1 MPFDL
6 NDFPHPPDGLSSQS
20 DRETS
25 QQVVEGHDW
34 THLPTVEVGGYPDTR
49 AEVDGIAATPTK
61 KLLKVG
67 PRTSPPAILPSFSV
81 PLATPPATSRP
92 YGPGRGII
100 PAGKA
105 DRVGNRITLNVGDRK
120 AITAAIEEIMLR
132 SGLGTS
138 DIARQLGINRQSIGQ
153 YKWGKRNNP
162 TIEWMIRLVHICGGK
177 IVIEFP

>member
-1 MPFDL
+1 
-6 NDFPHPPDGLSSQS
+6 
-20 DRETS
+20 
-25 QQVVEGHDW
+25 
-34 THLPTVEVGGYPDTR
+34 VEVGGYPDSR
-49 AEVDGIAATPTK
+49 QELEGYAKADPTK
-61 KLLKVG
+61 ILKIR
-67 PRTSPPAILPSFSV
+67 PRTTFPPIPPNFTV

-105 DRVGNRITLNVGDRK
+105 DRVGDRITLNVGDRK
-120 AITAAIEEIMLR
+120 AITTAIEEIMLR
-132 SGLGTS
+132 SGLGIS